1 MKTDRS
7 NGIARVSDELR
18 TATTSSDSELVVHFL
33 QAIEDLPSS
42 AVARVCGLDGQTI
55 QNLRHKRI
63 KRIRRNTRERII
75 RYLDRRAPA
84 FIPGRSDS

>member
-1 MKTDRS
+1 MKTDQTYDLVPV
-7 NGIARVSDELR
+7 GDEHR
-18 TATTSSDSELVVHFL
+18 TASSSDSELVVHFL

-55 QNLRHKRI
+55 QNLRYRRI

-75 RYLDRRAPA
+75 RYLNRTAPA
-84 FIPGRSDS
+84 LETRRSDR

>member
-1 MKTDRS
+1 MV
-7 NGIARVSDELR
+7 RVRDGLR
-18 TATTSSDSELVVHFL
+18 TATSSSDSELVVDFL

-55 QNLRHKRI
+55 QNLRYKRI

-75 RYLDRRAPA
+75 RYLDRNAPP
-84 FIPGRSDS
+84 FIPERSDS